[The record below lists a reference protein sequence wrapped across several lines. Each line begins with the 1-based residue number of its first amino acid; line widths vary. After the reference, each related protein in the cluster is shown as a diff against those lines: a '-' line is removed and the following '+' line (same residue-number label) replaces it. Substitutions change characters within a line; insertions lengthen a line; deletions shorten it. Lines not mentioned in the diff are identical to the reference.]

1 MNVAIIIPALNP
13 DERLIAYVSEL
24 QNAGQN
30 HIIVVDDGSSSGKR
44 PVFFRLHEMGC
55 TVLRNAVN
63 LGKGR
68 TLKNTFNYC
77 LTCSDF
83 QTENDPEKRIGGVIT
98 VDSDGQHTV
107 ADVLEIQKALSENA
121 DSLVLGVRDF
131 GKDNVPAKSAF
142 GNKMTREAIRL
153 LYGGNITD
161 TQTGLRGISFQL
173 LPLYLDLYGERFEY
187 ETNMLIESLRKKVP
201 VKQIEIQTVYE
212 NENKGTHFRP
222 VVDSW
227 KIYRLIFGTFFK
239 YTFSSL
245 SSALIDLGLFQLLTM
260 LLGGEGIGIRV
271 WMATIGARIISSLY
285 NYSVNRNIVFKGK
298 QKTGTT
304 LLKYYILC
312 ACQMCASAALVYFFC
327 TIAGLPEIVIKI
339 FVDTF
344 LFLLSFQIQR
354 RWIFETAADNST
366 S

>member
-1 MNVAIIIPALNP
+1 
-13 DERLIAYVSEL
+13 
-24 QNAGQN
+24 
-30 HIIVVDDGSSSGKR
+30 
-44 PVFFRLHEMGC
+44 
-55 TVLRNAVN
+55 
-63 LGKGR
+63 
-68 TLKNTFNYC
+68 
-77 LTCSDF
+77 
-83 QTENDPEKRIGGVIT
+83 
-98 VDSDGQHTV
+98 
-107 ADVLEIQKALSENA
+107 
-121 DSLVLGVRDF
+121 
-131 GKDNVPAKSAF
+131 
-142 GNKMTREAIRL
+142 
-153 LYGGNITD
+153 
-161 TQTGLRGISFQL
+161 
-173 LPLYLDLYGERFEY
+173 
-187 ETNMLIESLRKKVP
+187 
-201 VKQIEIQTVYE
+201 
-212 NENKGTHFRP
+212 
-222 VVDSW
+222 
-227 KIYRLIFGTFFK
+227 
-239 YTFSSL
+239 
-245 SSALIDLGLFQLLTM
+245 M